1 MRVSAIGEEALISA
15 FAEIYRSRSGV
26 LVGIGDD
33 GAIISADGSLQVVT
47 KDMATEGIH
56 FNRAW
61 SSGRD
66 IGAKIAIANLA
77 DVYAMGGIPK
87 YLIIALSV
95 SAEEEVSFLL
105 EIAHGIESV
114 AENFHVSVV
123 GGDLV
128 AGASLTI
135 SITAI
140 GSVVTPILRSSAKV
154 GQKVFLTRGTGRS
167 LAGLLLLTKGIAS
180 SDSAKVRTFQCPDFH
195 PDDLTALGFENIE
208 ALMDVSDGL
217 LADLPKIAKASGVQ
231 IDLTIDEN
239 QLNYLTPLS
248 EEVGISPLEL
258 FMRSGEEHSFIVVV
272 AAENL
277 SKVPSDWIMLGE
289 VVEGAGIT
297 YRGKSLPF
305 HSESW
310 HWQ

>member
-1 MRVSAIGEEALISA
+1 VRVSAIGEEALISA

-105 EIAHGIESV
+105 DIARGIESV